1 MEFVQHY
8 LIQLFSR
15 VSNFLLTSKWQRLV
29 WGAYLIG
36 FFSLPGW
43 PAQVTLYWEPQP
55 DSTAVGFNV
64 YCRPENGPFQLVK
77 DAGDQTFATVSGL
90 ETGKTYFFA
99 VKAYNIYGH
108 EGDFSDE
115 GRVYRSCTR
124 HPDSHEQTSG
134 RADVNSYSTGHAGRH
149 GDPHTSSYR
158 YTIAIPYRDG
168 SPGADGYTDGHGY
181 VNIHTNGCADGHAG
195 PDGHTDCHGDSHTG
209 SYSYPIALTHG
220 NRNPGTDGYGYADGY
235 GDPDGHPNS

>member
-64 YCRPENGPFQLVK
+64 YCRPENGPFQLV
-77 DAGDQTFATVSGL
+77 
-90 ETGKTYFFA
+90 
-99 VKAYNIYGH
+99 
-108 EGDFSDE
+108 
-115 GRVYRSCTR
+115 
-124 HPDSHEQTSG
+124 
-134 RADVNSYSTGHAGRH
+134 
-149 GDPHTSSYR
+149 
-158 YTIAIPYRDG
+158 
-168 SPGADGYTDGHGY
+168 
-181 VNIHTNGCADGHAG
+181 
-195 PDGHTDCHGDSHTG
+195 
-209 SYSYPIALTHG
+209 
-220 NRNPGTDGYGYADGY
+220 
-235 GDPDGHPNS
+235 